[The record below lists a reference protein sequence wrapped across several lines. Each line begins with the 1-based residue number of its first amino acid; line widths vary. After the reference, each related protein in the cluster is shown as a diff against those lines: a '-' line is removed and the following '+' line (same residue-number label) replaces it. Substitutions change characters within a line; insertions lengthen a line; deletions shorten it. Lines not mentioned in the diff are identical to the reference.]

1 LIKFNA
7 RTNKPAEQ
15 RPELIMDSGRR
26 IEIRRQKRLFDD
38 FFKIDE
44 LIVSHQQY
52 DGRMSGEDRRLVFER
67 GDAVAVLLFDGDAR
81 SVVLVE
87 QFKAPS
93 LIGRRRDNPST
104 TDGWITELVAGMI
117 DAGET
122 TEQAVIREAFEE
134 TGYRI
139 GSNPKLIAKFF
150 SSPGGSS
157 ERVFIYWARVSD
169 AQREARGGGLDGEE
183 DIKVFQLEV
192 DNLFDRLARGV
203 IDDPKLAIAAY
214 WLKDNIDRL

>member
-1 LIKFNA
+1 LIKVNA

-104 TDGWITELVAGMI
+104 TDGWITELVAGII